1 MDEAP
6 RTGAY
11 LGNPLVAGGV
21 DHGTGMEINPIDF
34 VLLAL
39 AIALF
44 ALWCDR

>member
-1 MDEAP
+1 MAEASRP
-6 RTGAY
+6 CAH
-11 LGNPLVAGGV
+11 LGNPLGFGGM

-34 VLLAL
+34 VILAL